1 MAEAEA
7 LARRKKIRA
16 GHKASAT
23 RILGQIASVLA
34 ETHPDADRLSS
45 TQADSQDTLKGLE
58 AEIIE
63 ITPEDGLED
72 EIQQSDE
79 YKERIYDA
87 LTRIDRAINPV
98 VTPSHT
104 VSEAGA
110 PMPTTDRG
118 AKVKLP
124 KLSLP
129 HFSGDLTKWMS
140 FWDSYESAIHSS
152 NRRGQVQLS
161 AVIVGRYSWTHFIVC
176 QLSRSDRYP
185 TEEVR

>member
-1 MAEAEA
+1 M
-7 LARRKKIRA
+7 
-16 GHKASAT
+16 
-23 RILGQIASVLA
+23 
-34 ETHPDADRLSS
+34 
-45 TQADSQDTLKGLE
+45 
-58 AEIIE
+58 
-63 ITPEDGLED
+63 ED

-87 LTRIDRAINPV
+87 LTWIYRAMNPIA
-98 VTPSHT
+98 TPSHT
-104 VSEAGA
+104 VSEARA

-152 NRRGQVQLS
+152 KELTDVDKFNYLQSLLERTAHEVIAGLTLSSANYQEAIDILQKRFGNKQLIVS
-161 AVIVGRYSWTHFIVC
+161 KHMELLLNVEAVP
-176 QLSRSDRYP
+176 SDQNLKALR
-185 TEEVR
+185 